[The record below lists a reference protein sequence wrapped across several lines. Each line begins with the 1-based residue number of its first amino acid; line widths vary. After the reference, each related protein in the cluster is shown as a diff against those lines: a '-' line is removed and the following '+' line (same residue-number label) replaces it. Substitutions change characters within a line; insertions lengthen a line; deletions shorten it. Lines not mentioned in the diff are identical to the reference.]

1 MPAACKILQSS
12 EIVFAESESC
22 ITSLDEAANLLNL
35 EELKT
40 IAKEAKCTGSN
51 KAELVTALKKA
62 SGGQVGLGS
71 KGQLKLS
78 FDKKGNYVTRDS
90 HFVRKILEKTGTTQH
105 FSSYP
110 DPAISPIMPFLS
122 LAPYINY
129 PSQII
134 QNHNPN
140 SLHVFRSLQ
149 VL

>member
-12 EIVFAESESC
+12 EIVFAENESC
-22 ITSLDEAANLLNL
+22 ITTLDEAANLLNL

-90 HFVRKILEKTGTTQH
+90 YFVWKILEKTGTTQP

-110 DPAISPIMPFLS
+110 DPSC
-122 LAPYINY
+122 
-129 PSQII
+129 PSCC
-134 QNHNPN
+134 
-140 SLHVFRSLQ
+140 
-149 VL
+149 